1 MSGLGGPE
9 SGLANQIILQGVVIQ
24 PAEFRFTPSGSE
36 VALLVVEHISQK
48 DQSAPIQHLELRM
61 PIVALGDLA
70 QKCHEIT
77 VGQNIRVEGS
87 LNQKRWIRDG
97 KVRWGKIELFANTIQ
112 LLDERPTDINN

>member
-1 MSGLGGPE
+1 MSGLGQSRLE
-9 SGLANQIILQGVVIQ
+9 LANQTILHGVVIQ
-24 PAEFRFTPSGSE
+24 PAEFRFTPTGRQ
-36 VALLVVEHISQK
+36 VALLIVEHLSES

-70 QKCHEIT
+70 QICRDIA

-97 KVRWGKIELFANTIQ
+97 KVRWGKTELIASSIQ
-112 LLDERPTDINN
+112 LLDEKPAVINN